1 MVLRGGIF
9 LLCLFIFS
17 CFGIDQR
24 GGIVKYSGEEV
35 YTGRGRFTV
44 GRLPPSWGRPK
55 LRLKQLVYENNAV
68 GATIV
73 TDALCGP
80 KFQDAPLSRL
90 ARDLFYRLKDKRM
103 GDERPL
109 TLDGRSA
116 LRLQGSGA
124 LDGVPI
130 KMDVVVMK
138 KDFCLYDFVYFAP
151 PETFSKGI
159 GDFEGYFH
167 GLKTR

>member
-1 MVLRGGIF
+1 MRWI
-9 LLCLFIFS
+9 LLLSLFIFS
-17 CFGIDQR
+17 CLGVDRR
-24 GGIVKYSGEEV
+24 GGILKYSGGEV
-35 YTGRGRFTV
+35 TTGLGRFTV
-44 GRLPPSWGRPK
+44 GKLAPSWKGPK
-55 LRLKQLVYENNAV
+55 IRWKQLIHENDAM

-90 ARDLFYRLKDKRM
+90 ARDLFDRLENKRLGEEKDF
-103 GDERPL
+103 
-109 TLDGRSA
+109 TLDGRRA

-130 KMDVVVMK
+130 RMDVVVMK

-151 PETFSKGI
+151 PETFARGF
-159 GDFEGYFH
+159 GDFEGYLNGF
-167 GLKTR
+167 KTH